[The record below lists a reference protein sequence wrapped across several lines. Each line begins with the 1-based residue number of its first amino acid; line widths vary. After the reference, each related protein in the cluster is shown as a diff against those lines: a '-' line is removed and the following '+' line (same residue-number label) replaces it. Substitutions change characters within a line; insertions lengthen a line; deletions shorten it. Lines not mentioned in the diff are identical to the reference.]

1 MTEKPQYQV
10 EGPTGPIE
18 LRAYGPMILAQATVR
33 GGRRQAINDGFRL
46 IAAYIFGGN
55 VDRTRIAMTAPVQQA
70 PSGPAE
76 TRFPDGEG
84 LAWTVSFVMPRA
96 WTLQTLPAPIDK
108 RVVLKPLPAR
118 RFVVSRFSGWAGAA
132 KIERKSRE
140 LVAYASAHQ
149 IATVGQPLM
158 AFYNPPWTLPL
169 LRRNE
174 ILLEVA

>member
-1 MTEKPQYQV
+1 LTEKPQYRV

-18 LRAYGPMILAQATVR
+18 LRAYDPMILAQATVR

-46 IAAYIFGGN
+46 IAGYIFGGN
-55 VDRTRIAMTAPVQQA
+55 ADRTRIAMTAPVQQA
-70 PSGPAE
+70 PGGPAE
-76 TRFPDGEG
+76 GPIRDGESR
-84 LAWTVSFVMPRA
+84 AWTVSFVMPRA
-96 WTLQTLPAPIDK
+96 WTINTLPAPVDK
-108 RVVLKPLPAR
+108 RVVLTPLPAK
-118 RFVVSRFSGWAGAA
+118 RFVVSRFSGLAGAA

-140 LVAYASAHQ
+140 LIAYASAHHM
-149 IATVGQPLM
+149 ATVGQPLM